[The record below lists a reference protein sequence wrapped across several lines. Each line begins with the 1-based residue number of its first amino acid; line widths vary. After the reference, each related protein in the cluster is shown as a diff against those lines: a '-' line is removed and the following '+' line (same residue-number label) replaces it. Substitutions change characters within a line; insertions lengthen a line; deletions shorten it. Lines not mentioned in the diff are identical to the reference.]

1 LPAGA
6 EAVRE
11 AATDT
16 AFATIAYV
24 TAGLAAVS
32 AILAWTTQTHK
43 GKAG

>member
-1 LPAGA
+1 
-6 EAVRE
+6 VRQT
-11 AATDT
+11 ATDN

-32 AILAWTTQTHK
+32 AVLAWTTQTHK